1 MSILMEV
8 NNLNKKIG
16 DLNLSDI
23 NLKIEPGYIVGLLGV
38 NGSGK
43 TSLIKTI
50 LNLYKKD
57 TGVININGF
66 SMETNEKAAKNEIG
80 FVLDE
85 DVFEETMSVL
95 TNAKIFGSLYDNFN
109 ENLFK
114 EFCKNFNIPLNKK
127 LGKLSTG
134 LKVRFQLAFSLAH
147 DAKLF
152 IMDEPTAGLD
162 PLFRKELINY
172 MQQIVEDG
180 SRSVLFST
188 HITEDLDQV
197 GDYIILINNGK
208 VYLDLSKEEL
218 KDKYK
223 ILQGGKSEIEK
234 LDKNKITYREYGEY
248 YSFAFVE
255 EEKDEVYEGLKKKTP
270 TLEEIM
276 YCLDKG
282 GYAKCLK

>member
-95 TNAKIFGSLYDNFN
+95 TNAKIFGSLYDNFD
-109 ENLFK
+109 EILFK

-152 IMDEPTAGLD
+152 I
-162 PLFRKELINY
+162 NY

-208 VYLDLSKEEL
+208 IYLDLSKEEL

-234 LDKNKITYREYGEY
+234 LDKNKIIYREYGEY

-276 YCLDKG
+276 YCLD
-282 GYAKCLK
+282 

>member
-1 MSILMEV
+1 MLMEV
-8 NNLNKKIG
+8 NNLCKKIG
-16 DLNLSDI
+16 NLNLNDI

-43 TSLIKTI
+43 TSLINTI
-50 LNLYKKD
+50 LNLYKRD
-57 TGVININGF
+57 NGEVIINGF
-66 SMETNEKAAKNEIG
+66 SMEFNEKSAKNQIG

-85 DVFEETMSVL
+85 EMFEETMSVL
-95 TNAKIFGSLYDNFN
+95 NNAKIFGSLYDNFD

-134 LKVRFQLAFSLAH
+134 LKVRFQLAFALAH

-208 VYLDLSKEEL
+208 IYNFTGRQK
-218 KDKYK
+218 
-223 ILQGGKSEIEK
+223 
-234 LDKNKITYREYGEY
+234 
-248 YSFAFVE
+248 
-255 EEKDEVYEGLKKKTP
+255 
-270 TLEEIM
+270 
-276 YCLDKG
+276 
-282 GYAKCLK
+282 

>member
-197 GDYIILINNGK
+197 GNYIILINNGK

-234 LDKNKITYREYGEY
+234 LDKNKIIYREYGEY

>member
-1 MSILMEV
+1 MLMEV
-8 NNLNKKIG
+8 NNLCKKIG
-16 DLNLSDI
+16 NLNLNDI

-43 TSLIKTI
+43 TSLINTI
-50 LNLYKKD
+50 LNLYKRD
-57 TGVININGF
+57 NGEVIINGF
-66 SMETNEKAAKNEIG
+66 SMEFNEKSAKNQIG

-85 DVFEETMSVL
+85 EMFEETMSVL
-95 TNAKIFGSLYDNFN
+95 NNAKIFGSLYDNFD

-134 LKVRFQLAFSLAH
+134 LKVRFQLAFALAH

-188 HITEDLDQV
+188 HITED
-197 GDYIILINNGK
+197 Y
-208 VYLDLSKEEL
+208 
-218 KDKYK
+218 
-223 ILQGGKSEIEK
+223 
-234 LDKNKITYREYGEY
+234 
-248 YSFAFVE
+248 
-255 EEKDEVYEGLKKKTP
+255 
-270 TLEEIM
+270 
-276 YCLDKG
+276 
-282 GYAKCLK
+282 

>member
-1 MSILMEV
+1 MLMEV
-8 NNLNKKIG
+8 NNLCKKIG
-16 DLNLSDI
+16 NLNLNDI

-43 TSLIKTI
+43 TSLINTI
-50 LNLYKKD
+50 LNLYKRD
-57 TGVININGF
+57 NGEVIINGF
-66 SMETNEKAAKNEIG
+66 SMEFNEKSAKNQIG

-85 DVFEETMSVL
+85 EMFEETMSVL
-95 TNAKIFGSLYDNFN
+95 NNAKIFGSLYDNFD

-134 LKVRFQLAFSLAH
+134 LKVRFQLAFALAH

-197 GDYIILINNGK
+197 GDYIILINNGN
-208 VYLDLSKEEL
+208 VYFNLIKEEL
-218 KDKYK
+218 
-223 ILQGGKSEIEK
+223 
-234 LDKNKITYREYGEY
+234 
-248 YSFAFVE
+248 
-255 EEKDEVYEGLKKKTP
+255 
-270 TLEEIM
+270 
-276 YCLDKG
+276 
-282 GYAKCLK
+282 

>member
-1 MSILMEV
+1 MSILMEL

-23 NLKIEPGYIVGLLGV
+23 NLKIESGYIVGLLGV

-43 TSLIKTI
+43 TSLIRTI

-57 TGVININGF
+57 NGVININGF
-66 SMETNEKAAKNEIG
+66 SMEINEKEAKNQIG

-85 DVFEETMSVL
+85 DMFEETMSVIS
-95 TNAKIFGSLYDNFN
+95 NAKIFGSLYDNFD

-134 LKVRFQLAFSLAH
+134 LRVRFQLAFALAH

-208 VYLDLSKEEL
+208 IYFNLSKEEL

-223 ILQGGKSEIEK
+223 ILQGGKNQIDK
-234 LDKNKITYREYGEY
+234 LDTTNIIYREYGEY

-255 EEKDEVYEGLKKKTP
+255 DEKDEVYEGLKKKTP

-282 GYAKCLK
+282 GYDKCLK